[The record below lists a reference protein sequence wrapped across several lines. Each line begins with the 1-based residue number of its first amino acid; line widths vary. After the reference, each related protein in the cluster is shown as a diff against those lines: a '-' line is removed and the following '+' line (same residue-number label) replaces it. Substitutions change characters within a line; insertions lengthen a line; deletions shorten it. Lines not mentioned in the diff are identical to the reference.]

1 MLEDT
6 LVKLG
11 RGDSV
16 YRGKS
21 FCFGGF
27 FFFTT
32 AKLERKVMLE
42 QGRREA
48 GWSFA
53 FLSLAE
59 GGVLV
64 TEVLQAFT
72 CSVKRM

>member
-1 MLEDT
+1 
-6 LVKLG
+6 
-11 RGDSV
+11 
-16 YRGKS
+16 
-21 FCFGGF
+21 
-27 FFFTT
+27 
-32 AKLERKVMLE
+32 MLE

-59 GGVLV
+59 GGVLM